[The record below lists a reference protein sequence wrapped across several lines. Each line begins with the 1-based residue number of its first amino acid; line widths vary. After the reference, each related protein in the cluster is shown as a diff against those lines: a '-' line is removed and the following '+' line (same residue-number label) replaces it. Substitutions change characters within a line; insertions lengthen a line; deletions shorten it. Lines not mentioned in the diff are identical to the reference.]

1 MIANAARTGGKW
13 GLVLGVAL
21 CLWTLLLHVLGFYTT
36 RLGAGQVA
44 DMIVTILP
52 LVAVALALLE
62 RRRATAR
69 LQARDA
75 LLTGLALGVV
85 SALISVPFL
94 WWYHTTV
101 NPEWVN
107 LLVQWRTQQ
116 MTTAGS
122 SAQEIAA
129 AVESLRRGGTNGAQA
144 AAGVIGSVMISL
156 GFSLVGWL
164 ILRVFPRR
172 KPGVSA

>member
-1 MIANAARTGGKW
+1 
-13 GLVLGVAL
+13 VLGGAF

-36 RLGAGQVA
+36 RLGAGRVA

-52 LVAVALALLE
+52 LAAVALALLE

-69 LQARDA
+69 LKAGDA

-101 NPEWVN
+101 NPEWLN
-107 LLVQWRTQQ
+107 LLVHWRMQQ

-129 AVESLRRGGTNGAQA
+129 AVDSLRRGGTNGAQA
-144 AAGVIGSVMISL
+144 VAGVLGSVVISL
-156 GFSLVGWL
+156 VLSFVGWL
-164 ILRVFPRR
+164 ILRALPRR
-172 KPGVSA
+172 KPAV

>member
-1 MIANAARTGGKW
+1 
-13 GLVLGVAL
+13 
-21 CLWTLLLHVLGFYTT
+21 
-36 RLGAGQVA
+36 
-44 DMIVTILP
+44 
-52 LVAVALALLE
+52 
-62 RRRATAR
+62 
-69 LQARDA
+69 
-75 LLTGLALGVV
+75 
-85 SALISVPFL
+85 
-94 WWYHTTV
+94 V